1 MFRKLLMTFA
11 ALVVILGAI
20 AYLYLE
26 TGVRRRIEVVAS
38 SALGTEVTL
47 SGVILSPFSGQ
58 GSIRELKVA
67 NPEGFNTPY
76 AIELSSLDFAVNLD
90 TVFSD
95 VIEIDSIIVHEAR
108 ISYETRLI
116 TDNIR
121 TLIAN
126 IPSAAETQAEVEIEG
141 ESGPV
146 GDSARKRIIIRD
158 FQMIDPR
165 INVFALVGSAPIAL
179 PDLQVEDIGETNS
192 PATIPEAS
200 REILGAL
207 YRSLLFAGIP
217 SLALLGEGVGEQIK
231 EGAGRAADALRD
243 IADSIQGL
251 FSN

>member
-1 MFRKLLMTFA
+1 MIRKLLLALAVLVLIAGA
-11 ALVVILGAI
+11 A

-26 TGVRRRIEVVAS
+26 TAVRSRIETAAS
-38 SALGTEVTL
+38 SALGTQVSV
-47 SGVILSPFSGQ
+47 SGVILSPFSGK
-58 GSIRELKVA
+58 GSVRELKVA
-67 NPEGFNTPY
+67 NPEGFSTPY
-76 AIELSSLDFAVNLD
+76 AIELSSLDFEVDLD
-90 TVFSD
+90 TVFAD
-95 VIEIDSIIVHEAR
+95 VIQINSIIVREAR

-121 TLIAN
+121 TLIDN
-126 IPSAAETQAEVEIEG
+126 IPAREAEST
-141 ESGPV
+141 PT
-146 GDSARKRIIIRD
+146 DSPARKRVIIRD

-179 PDLQVEDIGETNS
+179 PNIQIENIGESNA

-231 EGAGRAADALRD
+231 EGAGRAAEALRD

>member
-1 MFRKLLMTFA
+1 MLRKLLMTLA
-11 ALVVILGAI
+11 VLVLVAGAV

-26 TGVRRRIEVVAS
+26 TGLRRQIETLAS
-38 SALGTEVTL
+38 NALGTQVSV
-47 SGVILSPFSGQ
+47 SGVMLSPFSGR
-58 GSIRELKVA
+58 GSISELHVA
-67 NPEGFNTPY
+67 NPEGFSTPY
-76 AIELSSLDFAVNLD
+76 AIELSSLDFEVDLD

-95 VIEIDSIIVHEAR
+95 VIEITSIVVHEAR
-108 ISYETRLI
+108 ISYETRLV

-126 IPSAAETQAEVEIEG
+126 IPTTSEAPGAPA
-141 ESGPV
+141 
-146 GDSARKRIIIRD
+146 DSPTRKRVIIRD

-179 PDLQVEDIGETNS
+179 PDLQIANIGEASS

-207 YRSLLFAGIP
+207 YRSLLLAGIP

-231 EGAGRAADALRD
+231 EGASRIADALKD
-243 IADSIQGL
+243 IADGIQGL

>member
-1 MFRKLLMTFA
+1 MIRKLLLTLAVLVLITGA
-11 ALVVILGAI
+11 A

-26 TGVRRRIEVVAS
+26 TAVRSRIETAAS
-38 SALGTEVTL
+38 SALGTQVSV
-47 SGVILSPFSGQ
+47 SGVILSPFSGK
-58 GSIRELKVA
+58 GSVRELKVA
-67 NPEGFNTPY
+67 NPEGFSTPY
-76 AIELSSLDFAVNLD
+76 AIELSSLDFEVDLD

-95 VIEIDSIIVHEAR
+95 VIQINSIIVREAR

-121 TLIAN
+121 TLIDN
-126 IPSAAETQAEVEIEG
+126 IPAREAESTPI
-141 ESGPV
+141 
-146 GDSARKRIIIRD
+146 DSPARKRVIIRD

-179 PDLQVEDIGETNS
+179 PNIQIENIGESNA

-231 EGAGRAADALRD
+231 EGAGRAAEALRD

>member
-1 MFRKLLMTFA
+1 MLRKLLMTLAVFV
-11 ALVVILGAI
+11 LITGAV

-26 TGVRRRIEVVAS
+26 TAVRSRIETAAS
-38 SALGTEVTL
+38 SALGTQVSV
-47 SGVILSPFSGQ
+47 SGVILSPFSGE

-67 NPEGFNTPY
+67 NLEGFSTPY
-76 AIELSSLDFAVNLD
+76 AIELSSLDFEVDLD
-90 TVFSD
+90 TIFSD
-95 VIEIDSIIVHEAR
+95 VIQIHSIVVHEAR

-121 TLIAN
+121 TLMDN
-126 IPSAAETQAEVEIEG
+126 IPTRET
-141 ESGPV
+141 
-146 GDSARKRIIIRD
+146 DSVPADSPARKRVVIRD

-179 PDLQVEDIGETNS
+179 PDIQIENIGETNA

>member
-1 MFRKLLMTFA
+1 MIRKLLLTLAVLVLITGA
-11 ALVVILGAI
+11 A

-26 TGVRRRIEVVAS
+26 TAVRSRIETAAS
-38 SALGTEVTL
+38 SALGTQVSV
-47 SGVILSPFSGQ
+47 SGVILSPFSGK
-58 GSIRELKVA
+58 GSVRELKVA
-67 NPEGFNTPY
+67 NPEGFSTPY
-76 AIELSSLDFAVNLD
+76 AIELGSLDFEVDLD
-90 TVFSD
+90 TVFAD
-95 VIEIDSIIVHEAR
+95 VIQITSIIVREAR

-121 TLIAN
+121 TLIDN
-126 IPSAAETQAEVEIEG
+126 IPAREAESTPI
-141 ESGPV
+141 
-146 GDSARKRIIIRD
+146 DSPARKRVIIRD

-179 PDLQVEDIGETNS
+179 PNIQIENIGESNA

-231 EGAGRAADALRD
+231 EGAGRAAEALRD